1 MLTDPGRLVELVRE
15 RVTTTVVLQRHVP
28 IRGSR
33 GVRVIARRAA
43 TGARELTWLFE
54 YDQGID
60 PDDPFVEHAAQ
71 EALAA
76 ARGEVGD

>member
-1 MLTDPGRLVELVRE
+1 M
-15 RVTTTVVLQRHVP
+15 
-28 IRGSR
+28 
-33 GVRVIARRAA
+33 RVIARRAA

-54 YDQGID
+54 YDPGID

>member
-1 MLTDPGRLVELVRE
+1 MLTDPRRLVELVRE

-43 TGARELTWLFE
+43 TGTRELTWLFE